1 MSQVQAPPL
10 AGSGSSPA
18 GSETVDLVGIF
29 AILRRHRWLVVAVTI
44 AGTLLFT
51 LASLLIRPEYTAE
64 AQLVVDPRPN
74 DVLEELQ
81 AMLPGL
87 EVRGSAIPTTMRLL
101 QSPALHARVM
111 EDLGLFH
118 DPEFNPFARLPE
130 GQAPRAPREGLA
142 RILGFVPEDWLVS
155 LGLAEERRALRED
168 EAARLAREIALARF
182 RKGLEIIGDN
192 SSVIVVAYTASDPEK
207 AARIANRIVELFVD
221 EQLKSKLLSTSRVSR
236 WLEERLAT
244 LREEVQRAEA
254 AVEKYRAEHN
264 LVSAQ
269 REGPTLS
276 DQELADLN
284 KELILAKA
292 ELAEKR
298 SKLAL
303 IRQLRAAGKGL
314 DSVPEVAA
322 SPVMINLR
330 QQETEVLRREAE
342 LSTLYGEKHPRMQ
355 QLRREKAELA
365 QKIDAEVNR
374 IVKTIE
380 NEARSVAARVAVLER
395 QLAAAKTRT
404 TANRE
409 VEVRLRELE
418 RQAETSRQLYENL
431 LERYKELQRREKIV
445 EPDVRIVAKA
455 TPPAS
460 PSSPGP
466 RLFAAVGFGVSLL
479 GGFFLALVRERFD
492 RTFRTG
498 REIEVQLELPV
509 LARVPLLRLRRGQS
523 PARYLLEKPLSLYAE
538 SVRGVYTGLRLGSAD
553 RPPRVVCVTSSLP
566 EEGKTTLAVSLA
578 LFAARSGKRVL
589 LVDLDL
595 RHPSVHRE
603 LGWQART
610 GVVEYMLG
618 ETSLEEVVHHDAG
631 SGVHFVPVK
640 AQTSNPTDVL
650 ESAALDELFA
660 FAREHFDLV
669 VVDSAPV
676 LAVTDGKLAA
686 LRADRT
692 VFTVRWAHTE
702 REAAEEAVRGLR
714 EVGIEPA
721 GAVLTFVDL
730 KKLARYGSG
739 YGYGDSGRYYT
750 KASKYY
756 ID

>member
-1 MSQVQAPPL
+1 MSRLQT
-10 AGSGSSPA
+10 SSIPA
-18 GSETVDLVGIF
+18 VDRGPGGGETIDLVGIF
-29 AILRRHRWLVVAVTI
+29 AILRRHRWLVGLTTLI
-44 AGTLLFT
+44 GTLAFT
-51 LASLLIRPEYTAE
+51 LFALTLEPRYTAE
-64 AQLVVDPRPN
+64 AQLVVDPKTS
-74 DVLEELQ
+74 DLLEELQ

-87 EVRGSAIPTTMRLL
+87 EVRGSAVPTTMRLL

-111 EDLGLFH
+111 EDLGLFR
-118 DPEFNPFARLPE
+118 DPEFNPFAALPE
-130 GQAPRAPREGLA
+130 GAVPRAPREGLA
-142 RILGFVPEDWLVS
+142 RLVSFIPDSWLVG
-155 LGLAEERRALRED
+155 LGLMEERRPLRED

-192 SSVIVVAYTASDPEK
+192 SSVITVAYSARDPEK
-207 AARIANRIVELFVD
+207 AAAIANRIVELFVD
-221 EQLKSKLLSTSRVSR
+221 EQLKAKLLSTSRVSR

-254 AVEKYRAEHN
+254 AVERYRAENN

-303 IRQLRAAGKGL
+303 IRQLRAAGRGL

-365 QKIDAEVNR
+365 DKIEAEINR
-374 IVKTIE
+374 IIKTIE
-380 NEARSVAARVAVLER
+380 NEANSVAARVQVLER
-395 QLAAAKTRT
+395 QLAAAKART
-404 TANRE
+404 TVNRE

-418 RQAETSRQLYENL
+418 RQAETSRQLYETL
-431 LERYKELQRREKIV
+431 LERYKELQRREQIA

-455 TPPAS
+455 SPPAS

-466 RLFAAVGFGVSLL
+466 RIFAAVGFGVSFLI
-479 GGFFLALVRERFD
+479 GAFLALLRERLD

-498 REIEVQLELPV
+498 REVEAMLGLPV
-509 LARVPLLRLRRGQS
+509 LARVPVVRLRRGQT
-523 PARYLLEKPLSLYAE
+523 PARYLLDKPLSLYAE
-538 SVRGVYTGLRLGSAD
+538 SIRGVYTGLKLGSAD

-603 LGWQART
+603 LGWQARS
-610 GVVEYMLG
+610 GVVEYALG
-618 ETSLEEVVHHDAG
+618 EIGLEEVIHHDPETG
-631 SGVHFVPVK
+631 LHFVPVR

-650 ESAALDELFA
+650 ESRALQELFA
-660 FAREHFDLV
+660 FARERFDLV
-669 VVDSAPV
+669 VVDTAPV
-676 LAVTDGKLAA
+676 VAVTDGRLAA
-686 LRADRT
+686 LHADRV
-692 VFTVRWAHTE
+692 VFTIRWARTE
-702 REAAEEAVRGLR
+702 YEAAEEAVRLLR

-721 GAVLTFVDL
+721 GAVFTLVDL
-730 KKLARYGSG
+730 RRLADYA
-739 YGYGDSGRYYT
+739 YAYGDSGRYYA

>member
-1 MSQVQAPPL
+1 MARLQTPPVAVVDRTL
-10 AGSGSSPA
+10 AGA
-18 GSETVDLVGIF
+18 ETLDVVGIF
-29 AILRRHRWLVVAVTI
+29 AVLRRHRWLI
-44 AGTLLFT
+44 AILTLLGTSAFV
-51 LASLLIRPEYTAE
+51 LASLLFEPEYTAR
-64 AQLVVDPRPN
+64 AQIVVDPRPD
-74 DVLEELQ
+74 DVLDDLR

-87 EVRGSAIPTTMRLL
+87 EVRGSAVPTTMRLL
-101 QSPALHARVM
+101 QSPGLHARVM
-111 EDLGLFH
+111 EDLDLFR
-118 DPEFNPFARLPE
+118 DPEFNPFADLPE
-130 GQAPRAPREGLA
+130 GVAPRAPREGVTRLLVFLPDSWLA
-142 RILGFVPEDWLVS
+142 A
-155 LGLAEERRALRED
+155 LGLAEERRPLRED
-168 EAARLAREIALARF
+168 EAGRLAREIALSRF

-192 SSVIVVAYTASDPEK
+192 SSVITVAYTAKDPEK
-207 AARIANRIVELFVD
+207 AAAIANRIVELFVD

-254 AVEKYRAEHN
+254 AVERYRAEHN

-303 IRQLRAAGKGL
+303 IRQLRAAGRGL

-355 QLRREKAELA
+355 QLRREKAEL
-365 QKIDAEVNR
+365 QDKIEAEINR
-374 IVKTIE
+374 IIKTIE
-380 NEARSVAARVAVLER
+380 NEANSVAARVAVLER
-395 QLAAAKTRT
+395 QLAAAKART
-404 TANRE
+404 TVNRE

-431 LERYKELQRREKIV
+431 LERYKELQRKEQIA

-455 TPPAS
+455 TPPAA

-466 RLFAAVGFGVSLL
+466 KLFGAVGFGVSFLTA
-479 GGFFLALVRERFD
+479 FFLALLRERLD
-492 RTFRTG
+492 RTFKTAH
-498 REIEVQLELPV
+498 EVQAILGLPV
-509 LARVPLLRLRRGQS
+509 LARIPLLRLRRGDN
-523 PARYLLEKPLSLYAE
+523 PTRYLLEKPLSLYAE
-538 SVRGVYTGLRLGSAD
+538 AIRGVYTGLKIGSAD
-553 RPPRVVCVTSSLP
+553 RPPRVVCILSSLP
-566 EEGKTTLAVSLA
+566 EEGKTTLAVGLA
-578 LFAARSGKRVL
+578 LFAARSGKRAL

-603 LGWQART
+603 LGWEVRT
-610 GVVEYMLG
+610 GLVEYVMG
-618 ETSLEEVVHHDAG
+618 EASLEEVIHHDPETG
-631 SGVHFVPVK
+631 LHFVPVR

-650 ESAALDELFA
+650 ESKALRELFS

-669 VVDSAPV
+669 VIDTAPV
-676 LAVTDGKLAA
+676 AAVTDGRLAA
-686 LRADRT
+686 LHAERT
-692 VFTVRWAHTE
+692 VFVIRWARTE
-702 REAAEEAVRGLR
+702 QDAAEEALRTLR
-714 EVGIEPA
+714 ESGLEPA
-721 GAVLTFVDL
+721 GAVFTLVDF
-730 KKLARYGSG
+730 KRLASYG
-739 YGYGDSGRYYT
+739 YGYGDGGRYYA

>member
-1 MSQVQAPPL
+1 MARFQTSSVAV
-10 AGSGSSPA
+10 ADRSPA
-18 GSETVDLVGIF
+18 GSDTVDLVGIF
-29 AILRRHRWLVVAVTI
+29 AILRRRRWLVALLTLV
-44 AGTLLFT
+44 GTLAFT
-51 LASLLIRPEYTAE
+51 LFALMLEPRYTAR
-64 AQLVVDPRPN
+64 AQLVVDPKQN
-74 DVLEELQ
+74 DLLEELQ

-87 EVRGSAIPTTMRLL
+87 EVRGSAVPTTMRLL

-118 DPEFNPFARLPE
+118 DPEFNPYADLPE
-130 GQAPRAPREGLA
+130 GAVPRAPREGWERL
-142 RILGFVPEDWLVS
+142 LTFLPESWLVRV
-155 LGLAEERRALRED
+155 GLLEERRPLRED

-182 RKGLEIIGDN
+182 RAGLEVLGDE
-192 SSVIVVAYTASDPEK
+192 SSVITVAYTAKDPEK
-207 AARIANRIVELFVD
+207 AAAIANRIVELFVD
-221 EQLKSKLLSTSRVSR
+221 EQLKAKLLSTSRVSR

-254 AVEKYRAEHN
+254 AVERYRAENN
-264 LVSAQ
+264 LVTAQ

-303 IRQLRAAGKGL
+303 IRQLRAAGRGL

-365 QKIDAEVNR
+365 DKIEAEINR
-374 IVKTIE
+374 IIKTIE
-380 NEARSVAARVAVLER
+380 NEANSVAARVAVLER
-395 QLAAAKTRT
+395 QLAAAKART
-404 TANRE
+404 TVNRE
-409 VEVRLRELE
+409 VEVKLRELE
-418 RQAETSRQLYENL
+418 RQAETSRQLYEAL
-431 LERYKELQRREKIV
+431 LERYKELQRREQIA
-445 EPDVRIVAKA
+445 EPDVRIVSKA

-466 RLFAAVGFGVSLL
+466 RLFAAVGFGVSFL
-479 GGFFLALVRERFD
+479 GAFFLALLLERFD
-492 RTFRTG
+492 RTFKTG
-498 REIEVQLELPV
+498 REVEATLGLMV
-509 LARVPLLRLRRGQS
+509 LARVPLLKLPRRQS
-523 PARYLLEKPLSLYAE
+523 PARYLLDKPLSLYAE
-538 SVRGVYTGLRLGSAD
+538 SIRSVYTGLKLGSAD

-603 LGWQART
+603 LGWQVRS
-610 GVVEYMLG
+610 GVVEYVLG
-618 ETSLEEVVHHDAG
+618 ESELEEVIHHDPETG
-631 SGVHFVPVK
+631 LHFVPVR

-650 ESAALDELFA
+650 ESRALQELFT
-660 FAREHFDLV
+660 FARERFDLV
-669 VVDSAPV
+669 VVDTAPV
-676 LAVTDGKLAA
+676 AAVTDGKLAA
-686 LRADRT
+686 LHADRV
-692 VFTVRWAHTE
+692 VFTIRWARTE
-702 REAAEEAVRGLR
+702 QDAAEEAVCSLR
-714 EVGIEPA
+714 EIGIEPA
-721 GAVLTFVDL
+721 GAVLTLVDL
-730 KKLARYGSG
+730 KRLASYG
-739 YGYGDSGRYYT
+739 YAYGDSAARYYT